1 MNKQGPLR
9 YIIELDDGRM
19 FKRHTDHI
27 RYRVL
32 TNIGENSAQ
41 ADSAPNVVLL
51 ENQENDGHMPPYSGP
66 SVKVPRNVPSGSQD
80 VNTPSDQSSVATA
93 SHTDD
98 ECLSE
103 ELKSS
108 TGASYTDGQINV
120 SHSPVATRRDSSR
133 LSPDRAISTSM
144 APSEPCVP
152 VPNSVRRSSRFSKK
166 PDRLTL

>member
-1 MNKQGPLR
+1 MAECLSV
-9 YIIELDDGRM
+9 D
-19 FKRHTDHI
+19 HTDHI

-41 ADSAPNVVLL
+41 ADSAPNVVLS
-51 ENQENDGHMPPYSGP
+51 ENQENDGQMTPYSGP
-66 SVKVPRNVPSGSQD
+66 SVKVPRNVPSGSQG
-80 VNTPSDQSSVATA
+80 VNTQSDQSSVATA
-93 SHTDD
+93 SFPDD

-108 TGASYTDGQINV
+108 TGASCTDGKINV
-120 SHSPVATRRDSSR
+120 SHSPEATRRDSSR
-133 LSPDRAISTSM
+133 LSPDCAISTSM

-152 VPNSVRRSSRFSKK
+152 VPNSVVDALVESPKK